1 MKEKLINAGLLR
13 ADENFDYEPDIT
25 SAWSIMS
32 RLGYPSRY
40 GGKTQDG
47 YSEYLI
53 TDPISGALLTS
64 GKGRTLE
71 RAMCEAAL
79 RACDLSD
86 FTKNER
92 S

>member
-1 MKEKLINAGLLR
+1 MKEKLIKAGLLR
-13 ADENFDYEPDIT
+13 AGEKFDYEPDIT

-47 YSEYLI
+47 DREYLI

-64 GKGRTLE
+64 GQGKTLE

-86 FTKNER
+86 FIKKEH